1 MLMTERRESSV
12 WVTLDC
18 QHPKP
23 HALGTKIAAA
33 KSTNVVV
40 DAFIVQS

>member
-1 MLMTERRESSV
+1 MHWQVAEPYSGLAAGAHTIV
-12 WVTLDC
+12 IT
-18 QHPKP
+18 
-23 HALGTKIAAA
+23 ALGTKIAAA